1 MNYRLA
7 AILTLA
13 MWLSVPST
21 WGEATGVQQESAAQE
36 AEQEPAPPPLA
47 VPEDYPYNPGAR
59 RDPFV
64 NPVPPPVVDTG
75 PVIPII
81 RPPGLVG
88 VLLGEARLT
97 GLISSGGSSMNI
109 VVIVAPGNRTYF
121 ASPGDELFDAVVKE
135 IRPGVVVFEMKPL
148 EGQEEPEEREEV
160 VRTIGTAPGE

>member
-1 MNYRLA
+1 M
-7 AILTLA
+7 AILLISMAVLLGAPLRAALA
-13 MWLSVPST
+13 V
-21 WGEATGVQQESAAQE
+21 VQQPQE
-36 AEQEPAPPPLA
+36 EAVEQAPLLPFA
-47 VPEDYPYNPGAR
+47 VPEGYQYNPGAR

-75 PVIPII
+75 PVIPTI

-97 GLISSGGSSMNI
+97 GLISSAGSSMNI

-135 IRPGVVVFEMKPL
+135 IRPGVVVFELKPL

-160 VRTIGTAPGE
+160 VRTIGTTPGE